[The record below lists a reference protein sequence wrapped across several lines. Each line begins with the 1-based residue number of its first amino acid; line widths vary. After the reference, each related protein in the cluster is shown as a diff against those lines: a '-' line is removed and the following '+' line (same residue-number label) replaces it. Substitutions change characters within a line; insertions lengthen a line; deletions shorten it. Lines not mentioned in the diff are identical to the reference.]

1 VEGDLLKH
9 NIVIYGHPALRRK
22 SVKVKTVDDDTR
34 RFADDLLET
43 MYAYG
48 GIGLAAAQIDH
59 TECMCVIDMSQAGD
73 RPDARLEENDHVAM
87 PMVLIN
93 PTITA
98 MEGKQVGQEGCL
110 SFPEIYADV
119 RRADL
124 VTVSYQ
130 NLDNQKV
137 VVKATGLLSRA
148 LQHEIDHLNGVLFVD
163 RIAPA
168 QKVVLSG
175 KLKRLKKTS

>member
-1 VEGDLLKH
+1 LKH
-9 NIVIYGHPALRRK
+9 DIVIYGHPALRCK
-22 SVKVKTVDDDTR
+22 SVSVKTIDDDTR
-34 RFADDLLET
+34 RLADDLLET
-43 MYAYG
+43 MYAYV

-59 TECMCVIDMSQAGD
+59 AECMCVIDMSQAGD
-73 RPDARLEENDHVAM
+73 RTDAKLEENDHVAM

-93 PTITA
+93 PAITA
-98 MEGKQVGQEGCL
+98 MEGQQVGSEGCL

-119 RRADL
+119 QRADL
-124 VTVSYQ
+124 VTVTYQ
-130 NLDNQKV
+130 NLDSKNV

-175 KLKRLKKTS
+175 KLKRLKKMS